1 MTQQDD
7 DAMDAALARALDA
20 GAEDTAPLSRAV
32 LTRMAEP
39 SAPVRTPLAEVL
51 VQPFPAAG
59 VLLSLLGLAALLGY
73 LTGPAAPDEITAIA
87 ELLGLGF

>member
-7 DAMDAALARALDA
+7 DALDAALARALDA

-32 LTRMAEP
+32 LTRLAKP
-39 SAPVRTPLAEVL
+39 SAPVRTSLSDVL
-51 VQPFPAAG
+51 VQPLPAAG
-59 VLLSLLGLAALLGY
+59 LLFGLLGLAAMLGY
-73 LTGPAAPDEITAIA
+73 LTGPAAPDEITAIS

>member
-7 DAMDAALARALDA
+7 DALDAALAHALGA
-20 GAEDTAPLSRAV
+20 EAEDTAPLSRAV
-32 LTRMAEP
+32 LTRLTEP
-39 SAPVRTPLAEVL
+39 STPVRTPLSDVL
-51 VQPFPAAG
+51 VQPLPAAG
-59 VLLSLLGLAALLGY
+59 LLVGLLGLGTLLGY